1 MNSIHNAGSIRRGG
15 RRGFAMLAAIM
26 VMMLLAIISIAV
38 LTSAGASRRRAIRN
52 ARAEVRENCAHAGL
66 NYARNFFGSN
76 FANWNT
82 YFSTPSIY
90 NPMLVNGGSNGYDP
104 YNAGQRATAKA
115 GNPNLFVD
123 LDSDGNDDVILFI
136 RDNYDEYPPLP
147 QVPANYNV
155 DNDQNAIIGA
165 LCISTTMQPRNE
177 DNTVNTDGLVVESLI
192 QVNQQQGGYAQR

>member
-1 MNSIHNAGSIRRGG
+1 
-15 RRGFAMLAAIM
+15 MLAAIM

-38 LTSAGASRRRAIRN
+38 LTSAGASRRRAIRHT
-52 ARAEVRENCAHAGL
+52 RAEVRENCAYAGL
-66 NYARNFFGSN
+66 NYARNFFGNN

-82 YFSTPSIY
+82 YFSTPTVY
-90 NPMLVNGGSNGYDP
+90 NPMRQNGAVGALATAVGYDP
-104 YNAGQRATAKA
+104 YNTTARATAKA

-177 DNTVNTDGLVVESLI
+177 DGTVNTDGLLVESLL
-192 QVNQQQGGYAQR
+192 QVNQQQGGYAQRGGGT